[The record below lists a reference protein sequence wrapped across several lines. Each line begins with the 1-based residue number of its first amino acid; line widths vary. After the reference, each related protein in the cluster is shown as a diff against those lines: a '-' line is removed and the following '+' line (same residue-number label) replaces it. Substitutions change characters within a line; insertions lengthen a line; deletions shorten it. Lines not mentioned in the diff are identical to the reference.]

1 MDGRRPY
8 IRISGNKSREIKW
21 WSFQI
26 HISGVKEP
34 TETTDTGLKKY
45 QINALMVMLFCIKHS
60 KYNNTFPQ
68 KYIEQVIKTN
78 IIPERCNLLIKI
90 FRDFKR
96 GIIKLP

>member
-1 MDGRRPY
+1 MDGRKPY

-45 QINALMVMLFCIKHS
+45 QINAYDGHAILHK
-60 KYNNTFPQ
+60 TF
-68 KYIEQVIKTN
+68 
-78 IIPERCNLLIKI
+78 KI
-90 FRDFKR
+90 
-96 GIIKLP
+96 

>member
-8 IRISGNKSREIKW
+8 IQILGNKLREIKW

-45 QINALMVMLFCIKHS
+45 QINAL
-60 KYNNTFPQ
+60 
-68 KYIEQVIKTN
+68 
-78 IIPERCNLLIKI
+78 
-90 FRDFKR
+90 
-96 GIIKLP
+96 

>member
-1 MDGRRPY
+1 MHYDGHA
-8 IRISGNKSREIKW
+8 ILHKT
-21 WSFQI
+21 F
-26 HISGVKEP
+26 
-34 TETTDTGLKKY
+34 
-45 QINALMVMLFCIKHS
+45 